1 MPWSYNRLWI
11 MLIQKNL
18 KKTDLLKIA
27 GINSSALTKMGK
39 NLSVTMGTLEKL
51 CQAFQCNI
59 EDIVEYI
66 PGKDESGNAEEDS
79 LDT

>member
-18 KKTDLLKIA
+18 KKTDLLKLA

-39 NLSVTMGTLEKL
+39 NLPVTMGTLGKL
-51 CQAFQCNI
+51 CQTFQCKI
-59 EDIVEYI
+59 EDIVEFI
-66 PGKDESGNAEEDS
+66 PEDRESNP
-79 LDT
+79 